1 MKKFKFLILL
11 AFLSVSITSFS
22 QIDYEQ
28 LKSSGYA
35 YINANN
41 LMKTDEYFASSEL
54 EGRLA
59 GSEGFYK
66 AVNYASDIFKNLG
79 LVAPFSNSYYQ
90 KFFTEYNEIK
100 PPCKLYLIISDI
112 EKKVEGKIYHL
123 GKDFVCRQNTGSGT
137 FEAPVVFVGYGIDD
151 KETGYNDYENVDVK
165 GKIVLM
171 FKQEPD
177 WLLNFGGSPNLR
189 FRANLAA
196 QKGAIAVILVSK
208 PNDKNPQKP
217 IGSVLDGAGEHL
229 DNLPILH
236 VNLNVAK
243 DFLSESG
250 YALKDLQTQID
261 SSKKPV
267 SIYLKKKIKMEIH
280 SYYTKEK
287 ETMNVVGVL
296 EGSDSLLKNE
306 CVVIGAHLDHVG
318 QQAGEIYFPG
328 ANDNASGSS
337 AVIEIAKAFVN
348 SGIKPKRTI
357 VFILFSNEESGLQG
371 SQYYTDNPLFPLNKT
386 VAMLNL
392 DCIGFGDSIQVGNGE
407 SVQELWKIANKND
420 SLFTKMMVKRTWKD
434 GGADATPF
442 HKKNIPCLYF
452 VSTNSYEHLHL
463 TTDKPETL
471 NKSLFEKVTKLAFL
485 TLFDV
490 SNGDYIR
497 EPINGYRDN

>member
-1 MKKFKFLILL
+1 M
-11 AFLSVSITSFS
+11 
-22 QIDYEQ
+22 
-28 LKSSGYA
+28 
-35 YINANN
+35 
-41 LMKTDEYFASSEL
+41 
-54 EGRLA
+54 
-59 GSEGFYK
+59 
-66 AVNYASDIFKNLG
+66 
-79 LVAPFSNSYYQ
+79 
-90 KFFTEYNEIK
+90 
-100 PPCKLYLIISDI
+100 SDI
-112 EKKVEGKIYHL
+112 EKKVYHL
-123 GKDFVCRQNTGSGT
+123 GEDFVCRQNTGSGT
-137 FEAPVVFVGYGIDD
+137 LEAPVLFCGYGIDD
-151 KETGYNDYENVDVK
+151 NETGYNDYENIDVK
-165 GKIVLM
+165 GKIVMM

-177 WLLNFGGSPNLR
+177 WLLNFGGSPNLC

-236 VNLNVAK
+236 INLNVAK
-243 DFLSESG
+243 DLLFESG
-250 YALKDLQTQID
+250 YTLKDLQTQID

-296 EGSDSLLKNE
+296 EGSDSILKNE

-318 QQAGEIYFPG
+318 EQAGEIYFPG

-337 AVIEIAKAFVN
+337 AVIEIARAFVN

-371 SQYYTDNPLFPLNKT
+371 AQYYTDHPIYPLGKT
-386 VAMLNL
+386 TAMFNL
-392 DCIGFGDSIQVGNGE
+392 DCIAFGDSIQVGNGE
-407 SVQELWKIANKND
+407 SVQELWKIASNND
-420 SLFTKMMVKRTWKD
+420 KQFTQMMVSRTWKG
-434 GGADATPF
+434 GGADATVF

-471 NKSLFEKVTKLAFL
+471 NKTLFEKVTKLAFL

-490 SNGDYIR
+490 SCGDYIR